1 MGDDSFFFFPVPG
14 FLSGVN
20 SVFDPA
26 GVVGSLIPPVSDED
40 SDSMAAFADWRAVAG
55 DLTVAA
61 GIAMDV
67 RPSKS
72 SQENRSSE
80 SSNT

>member
-1 MGDDSFFFFPVPG
+1 MGDDSFIFFPVPD

-26 GVVGSLIPPVSDED
+26 GVVGSLIPPQHDVDCD
-40 SDSMAAFADWRAVAG
+40 SLAALADWRAVAG

-61 GIAMDV
+61 GIAMNV
-67 RPSKS
+67 RSIQS
-72 SQENRSSE
+72 SQENQPS
-80 SSNT
+80 